1 MNNLEHEVN
10 VATFS
15 IEEFAQK
22 LIEAANE
29 FKAKDYKKN
38 ALKELDDLEERGIH
52 IPYSAFIVHDYPD
65 FNHIMLKVT
74 FPDTFA
80 IKICINPESIKENP
94 QIAYRLAELYKSFF
108 ELVAKE
114 E

>member
-1 MNNLEHEVN
+1 MSNLEHEIN
-10 VATFS
+10 IAIFNAD
-15 IEEFAQK
+15 EFAQK

-29 FKAKDYKKN
+29 FEAKDYKKN
-38 ALKELDDLEERGIH
+38 ALEELDDLEEKGVH

-65 FNHIMLKVT
+65 FNHIELKVT

-94 QIAYRLAELYKSFF
+94 QIASRLAELYKSFF
-108 ELVAKE
+108 ELGAKE